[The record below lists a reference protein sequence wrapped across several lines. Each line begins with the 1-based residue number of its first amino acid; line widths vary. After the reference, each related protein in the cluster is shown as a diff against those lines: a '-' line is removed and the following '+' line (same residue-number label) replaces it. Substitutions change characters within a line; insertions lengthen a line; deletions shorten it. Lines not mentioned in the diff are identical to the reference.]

1 MQKKLIVIGGG
12 AAGFFCAINAAILQ
26 PELQVLIV
34 EKTTKVLQKVKISGG
49 GRCNVTHACT
59 DIEYLLQHYPRGK
72 NFLKKL
78 FYQFG
83 TAHTI
88 SWFAERGVLLK
99 TESDGRM
106 FPITDNAQTIIDT
119 FIAEINRHQVQLQ
132 YNTEV
137 KNIRK
142 EQNQFCIETNQG
154 MLIADYICIAS
165 GGYPKSFLFDWIKS
179 TGHSIETPVP
189 SLFTFNMPGH
199 SICALMG
206 VSVSPVHIQ
215 ISGSNFKFQGPIL
228 ITHWGLSGPA
238 VLKLSAWAARLLSE
252 KNYQFNIL
260 INWIPDY
267 NTNQLQQQFPVWQ
280 QHFAKQKINGKNPL
294 NLPNRLWQYFLNESA
309 IPIDIN
315 WASLTAKQKN
325 TLIQILTQYSCKVM
339 GKTTYKEEFVT
350 SGGIKLSEINAA
362 TMESR
367 LMPGLFFAGEITDV
381 DGVTGGFNFQYA
393 WSSSYVA
400 AKSIAESIKL

>member
-12 AAGFFCAINAAILQ
+12 AAGFFCAINAAMLQ
-26 PELQVLIV
+26 PKLQVLIV
-34 EKTTKVLQKVKISGG
+34 EKTSRILQKVKISGG
-49 GRCNVTHACT
+49 GRCNVTHNCK
-59 DIEYLLQHYPRGK
+59 DIEYLLQHYPRGR

-83 TAHTI
+83 PSDTI
-88 SWFAERGVLLK
+88 SWFAERGVVLK
-99 TESDGRM
+99 TEADGRM

-119 FIAEINRHQVQLQ
+119 FIAEMNRHRVQLQ

-137 KNIRK
+137 KNIKK
-142 EQNQFCIETNQG
+142 EQNHFSIETNQG
-154 MLIADYICIAS
+154 MMTADYVCIAS

-179 TGHSIETPVP
+179 TGHSIAMPVP
-189 SLFTFNMPGH
+189 SLFTFNTPGH

-206 VSVSPVHIQ
+206 VSVNAVQIQ
-215 ISGSNFKFQGPIL
+215 ISGSNFKHQGPLL
-228 ITHWGLSGPA
+228 ITHWGFSGPA
-238 VLKLSAWAARLLSE
+238 VLKLSAWAARFLAE
-252 KNYQFNIL
+252 KNYQFSIC

-267 NTNQLQQQFPVWQ
+267 STSQIQQEFPLWQ
-280 QHFAKQKINGKNPL
+280 QHFAKQKIFGKNPL

-309 IPIDIN
+309 ILPDVN
-315 WASLTAKQKN
+315 WASVTAKQKN
-325 TLIQILTQYSCKVM
+325 TLIQMLTQYNCDVM

-350 SGGIKLSEINAA
+350 SGGINLSEINAA
-362 TMESR
+362 TMESK
-367 LMPGLFFAGEITDV
+367 LMKDLFFAGEITDV

-400 AKSIAESIKL
+400 AKAISKCI